1 MVETLQK
8 PRNCLSV
15 FDNFVGLALQGL
27 TPSVHWKVIHSK
39 INLHINLMY
48 LLEPISMYLS
58 AGLEKLTLPSW
69 IDVTSQQL
77 IFWEFSMH
85 NSVISAT
92 TFIKNGPNFAPP
104 RLFQAPR
111 LLKSRNQVV
120 QLPITPLFQPPT
132 TSLKIREHF
141 RFSHKSVKI
150 KLLNAWLCTRK
161 NKSFECEIVIFRV

>member
-15 FDNFVGLALQGL
+15 FGNFVGLALQGL

-48 LLEPISMYLS
+48 LLKPVSMYLS

-104 RLFQAPR
+104 RLFQAP
-111 LLKSRNQVV
+111 LVKIKESSSSASHNSV
-120 QLPITPLFQPPT
+120 ISATA
-132 TSLKIREHF
+132 SLKIRERF